1 MAGDDFMINNNNV
14 LRELIDNDQ
23 PTVGTHMYSPWPGMV
38 EVIGHTGAIDYIEFS
53 GTYAPY
59 DLFSLE
65 SFARATDLFKH
76 MTGMIKLDQEPR
88 TYLAERAVGAGIP
101 NLLFADLRTIDDAQE
116 AADAMQPESPIAK
129 KGSGIAG
136 ANARRD
142 TGYGVTFYR
151 DKQATLQNYMNDL
164 EQGVLAVM
172 IEKKEAVDNVEA
184 MLSAVK
190 RIDMVQFGPA
200 DYSMS
205 IGLPDQYDHP
215 DVKKADES
223 IIKIALEHGV
233 RPRIEIA
240 KWEDAKPYVDLGV
253 RDFCISADVYVV
265 AEFCKTSGDN
275 LLKLL
280 GR

>member
-1 MAGDDFMINNNNV
+1 MINNNNV

-23 PTVGTHMYSPWPGMV
+23 PTIGTHMYSPWPGMV
-38 EVIGHTGAIDYIEFS
+38 EVIGHAGTIDYIEFS

-76 MTGMIKLDQEPR
+76 MTGMVKLDQEPR

-101 NLLFADLRTIDDAQE
+101 NLLFADLRTVEDAQE
-116 AADAMQPESPIAK
+116 AADAMQPESPITK

-142 TGYGVTFYR
+142 TGYGSAYYHG
-151 DKQATLQNYMNDL
+151 KASSLQGYMDIL

-172 IEKKEAVDNVEA
+172 IEKKEAVDDLENI
-184 MLSAVK
+184 LSVK

-205 IGLPDQYDHP
+205 IGVPDQYDHP
-215 DVKKADES
+215 DVKKADKF
-223 IIKIALEHGV
+223 IIKLALEHGI
-233 RPRIEIA
+233 RPRIEIDD
-240 KWEDAKPYVDLGV
+240 WEDAKPYIDMGV
-253 RDFCISADVYVV
+253 KDFCISADIVV
-265 AEFCKTSGDN
+265 VQKFCKDN
-275 LLKLL
+275 GESLMKLL

>member
-1 MAGDDFMINNNNV
+1 MINNNNV

-23 PTVGTHMYSPWPGMV
+23 PTIGTHMYSPWPGMA
-38 EVIGHTGAIDYIEFS
+38 EVIGHAGTIDYIEFS

-76 MTGMIKLDQEPR
+76 MTGMVKLDQEPR

-101 NLLFADLRTIDDAQE
+101 NLLFADLRTVEDAQE
-116 AADAMQPESPIAK
+116 AADAMQPESPITK

-142 TGYGVTFYR
+142 TGYGSAYYHG
-151 DKQATLQNYMNDL
+151 KASSLQEYMDTL

-172 IEKKEAVDNVEA
+172 IEKKEAVDDLENI
-184 MLSAVK
+184 LSVK
-190 RIDMVQFGPA
+190 RIDMVQFGPS

-205 IGLPDQYDHP
+205 IGVPDQYDHP
-215 DVKKADES
+215 DVKKADKF
-223 IIKIALEHGV
+223 IIKLALEHGI
-233 RPRIEIA
+233 RPRIEIDD
-240 KWEDAKPYVDLGV
+240 WEDAKPYIDMGV
-253 RDFCISADVYVV
+253 KDFCISADIAVV
-265 AEFCKTSGDN
+265 QKFCKDN
-275 LLKLL
+275 GESLLKLL